1 MMDNEKLNKQ
11 LLNAALNEDLE
22 GMRDALAKGAN
33 VNAKSNSSER
43 GTALTAASWEGHV
56 EVTEF
61 LLDNGAKINE
71 AKAKGL
77 TPLILAAWNLR
88 TDIVKLLVKR
98 GANVNARSIGGI
110 TALSWALQS
119 GSDPTINV
127 EIVRILI
134 ENGADTSARDDD
146 GISVLS
152 EAIKLKKFEAAKLIA
167 ESGGLKGLKEEL
179 KEKLKRETNPA
190 QRLRFKI
197 RLTRRYEQILSEICK
212 ETKLGELKTIKP
224 PRKEDRRWRI
234 TKRVLRN

>member
-1 MMDNEKLNKQ
+1 MDKEELNQ
-11 LLNAALNEDLE
+11 QFINAAAKGDLE
-22 GMRDALAKGAN
+22 KVVNALSKGAN

-98 GANVNARSIGGI
+98 GANVNARSIGGN

-119 GSDPTINV
+119 GRDSTATIG
-127 EIVRILI
+127 IVRILI
-134 ENGADTSARDDD
+134 ENGADTSARDNN
-146 GISVLS
+146 GMSVLS
-152 EAIKLKKFEAAKLIA
+152 EAINLKKFDAAKLIA

-179 KEKLKRETNPA
+179 KDKLKRETNPA
-190 QRLRFKI
+190 ERLRLKI
-197 RLTRRYEQILSEICK
+197 RLTRKYEQILSELCK

-224 PRKEDRRWRI
+224 PRKEDTKWRI